1 MSNKPYDDIPGTTI
15 FDGDMARKGYWVNQF
30 CMSLV
35 TAENRSRFL
44 ADEAAYLKEWQM
56 TDEQRAAV
64 LARDYNTLLALGGN
78 VYFFSKLFFTDEKS
92 FEECAAQM
100 AGMPQADY
108 RAMMINGGR
117 SVVGNR
123 SKTQEGS

>member
-1 MSNKPYDDIPGTTI
+1 LSNKDYNDIPGTTI

-35 TAENRSRFL
+35 KPDNRARFL
-44 ADEAAYLKEWQM
+44 ADEATYLDEWQI
-56 TDEQRAAV
+56 TAEQRTAV
-64 LARDYNTLLALGGN
+64 LKRDYNTLLSLGGN

-92 FEECAAQM
+92 FEACAAQM
-100 AGMPQADY
+100 AGMSQPDY

-117 SVVGNR
+117 AVAGNR
-123 SKTQEGS
+123 STRVEDR